1 MFPADPRQ
9 MQALMR
15 QMGIKI
21 KPVEAKRVVIEC
33 EGSNIIIESPQIMEM
48 SDAKGIPTYTI
59 SGKVREESLISEEDI
74 RLIMEGTGATRE
86 QAIEALKKHGDV
98 ASAIVALKG

>member
-1 MFPADPRQ
+1 MFPTDPRQ

-15 QMGIKI
+15 QLGIKV

-33 EGSNIIIESPQIMEM
+33 EGSSIIIDSPKGMEM
-48 SDAKGIPTYTI
+48 SDAKGVPTYTI
-59 SGKVREESLISEEDI
+59 SGKVREELPLSEEDI
-74 RLIMEGTGATRE
+74 QLVMEGTGATRE

-98 ASAIVALKG
+98 ASAIVAIKG